1 MVLLVAGFAG
11 GGTPGHLL
19 MGGGVFRKKS
29 IPVLCNRFLQHSPN
43 ADMLAPSCTVRLE
56 MRAFACSQGAYI

>member
-19 MGGGVFRKKS
+19 MGGGVFRKK
-29 IPVLCNRFLQHSPN
+29 IVLHIFFINIYLYNYKR
-43 ADMLAPSCTVRLE
+43 
-56 MRAFACSQGAYI
+56 